1 MHRLLNRKFFTW
13 PVIGVA
19 IAMFLSLIFVACF
32 RYPETGFRI
41 GQSSFLPATF
51 RIGAVLSLIVLL
63 FGLRERRA
71 KLSRRGIALFI
82 TLGLLCQLV
91 FLLTFSRSVYSDTG
105 YVMTMVGRL
114 LDGQHHWYQ
123 YFYFYPNNVNVTL
136 FWAMCLAPFK
146 WLGVTKFF
154 FLVRLLQL
162 LFLDLAL
169 LYFGTSF
176 NKVKQNAGWL
186 VVILSLFYLPLLT
199 YIVFPY
205 NDLIAVATIF
215 AVLGSFIRLSLA
227 KTRKGQTG
235 QLVVMML
242 LMAAGIVVRKNSV
255 IILIALL
262 LTLLFVSKISRKMK
276 ALAVVLGLSLTL
288 LGTVGMKSVQHQV
301 GYVSQPSLVTPSIRY
316 VNMSWNPQT
325 SGEINGPDSGMYG
338 DLPKDERAKK
348 ITAEFKQRLK
358 TLGVKGIAK
367 HLLKKETF
375 QFALAYSN
383 QDMAKM
389 QVTGLVKHEWQ
400 VPSLLGY
407 LGNLFQPVYILMVVA
422 ALYVNWLLL
431 RKKKVLSELMTALV
445 LFADLSILG
454 VFTFH
459 VFLWEVRDRYALP
472 AVPFLLMLAVIAWL
486 AFKEQKSA
494 DQPRKQVV
502 LPGLATVSLLCL
514 LLGFGTGFRQF
525 TATETKIGNVY
536 ASGFDFYTEDGR
548 QEATVQPGHH
558 YQTSS
563 FKLKDTATNFAFTL
577 GDVTEAEAKDLS
589 LTLTNLATNQVYSIQ
604 PKVGLNSLD
613 ETFAKGNYRLDL
625 VNKGKQAIKTTFLQQ
640 LGTTNL
646 QGPAV
651 KDNGQ
656 KVIGLNFVYDFGTVN
671 KADRVSPLAYA
682 SLFVLF
688 LFPLAI
694 SCVFIKIKRK

>member
-1 MHRLLNRKFFTW
+1 MPRLLNRKFFTW

-19 IAMFLSLIFVACF
+19 IAMFLSLVFVACF

-51 RIGAVLSLIVLL
+51 RIGAVLSLLVFL
-63 FGLRERRA
+63 FGLRKRGRT
-71 KLSRRGIALFI
+71 LSKRGILLFI

-136 FWAMCLAPFK
+136 FWAFCLAPFK

-162 LFLDLAL
+162 VFLDLAL
-169 LYFGTSF
+169 FYFGTSF

-199 YIVFPY
+199 YVVFPY

-227 KTRKGQTG
+227 KEMKGQVI

-242 LMAAGIVVRKNSV
+242 LMAAGIVVRQNSV

-262 LTLLFVSKISRKMK
+262 LTLLFVAKISRKMK
-276 ALAVVLGLSLTL
+276 VLAVVLGLSLTL
-288 LGTVGMKSVQHQV
+288 IGTVGMKSVQKQV
-301 GYVSQPSLVTPSIRY
+301 GYVSQPTLVTPSIRY

-325 SGEINGPDSGMYG
+325 SGEINGPDSGMFA
-338 DLPKDERAKK
+338 DLPKNERSKK
-348 ITAEFKQRLK
+348 ITAVLKQRLK
-358 TLGVKGIAK
+358 TLGVKGILK

-389 QVTGLVKHEWQ
+389 QVSGLVKHQWQ
-400 VPSLLGY
+400 VPTLLGY
-407 LGNLFQPVYILMVVA
+407 LGNLFQPFYVLMMVA

-431 RKKKVLSELMTALV
+431 KKKKALNERLYSLV
-445 LFADLSILG
+445 IFSDLSILG

-472 AVPFLLMLAVIAWL
+472 ALPFLLLLTVIAW
-486 AFKEQKSA
+486 AVFKEQKPVTS
-494 DQPRKQVV
+494 PRKKWV
-502 LPGLATVSLLCL
+502 LSGLALVSGLFLLM
-514 LLGFGTGFRQF
+514 GFGFGFQHF
-525 TATETKIGNVY
+525 TANETKIGNVY
-536 ASGFDFYTEDGR
+536 ASGFGFYTEDGR
-548 QEATVQPGHH
+548 QEATIQPGHR
-558 YQTSS
+558 YQTSP
-563 FKLKDTATNFAFTL
+563 FQLKDTATNFSFTL
-577 GDVTEAEAKDLS
+577 GDVSDAEANNLS
-589 LTLTNLATNQVYSIQ
+589 MTLTNLTTNQVYRIQ

-613 ETFAKGNYRLDL
+613 ENFAKGNYRLDL
-625 VNKGKQAIKTTFLQQ
+625 VNEGKQTIKTSFLQQ

-646 QGPAV
+646 QGPVV
-651 KDNGQ
+651 KENGR
-656 KVIGLNFVYDFGTVN
+656 KVFGLNFAYDFGTVKN
-671 KADRVSPLAYA
+671 TARFSLLAYA
-682 SLFVLF
+682 SLFLLF
-688 LFPLAI
+688 AI
-694 SCVFIKIKRK
+694 LLVYSYFLVKIK